1 MRLAADTRV
10 VWAGQQKA
18 KRRIKRDARLQDS
31 DPRWASM
38 WYLVSDLLLVLVS
51 H

>member
-10 VWAGQQKA
+10 LWAGQQKA
-18 KRRIKRDARLQDS
+18 KKRVKRDVRLQDS

-38 WYLVSDLLLVLVS
+38 WYLVSVLLLLLVS